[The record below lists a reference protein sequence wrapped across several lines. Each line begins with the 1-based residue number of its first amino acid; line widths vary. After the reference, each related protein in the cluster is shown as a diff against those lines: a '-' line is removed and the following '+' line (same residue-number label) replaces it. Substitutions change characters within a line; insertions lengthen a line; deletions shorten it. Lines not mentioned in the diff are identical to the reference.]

1 MVHTKTLFN
10 CTDALRLD
18 NVFESESQ
26 QSAIEAYF
34 SSHYGVSTRL
44 SQDVEVINYNDPT
57 GWSDAT
63 FVTVN
68 QTNSLEL
75 VQIGGKHL
83 ITAHTPRDATKRA
96 ARFSAMSTVRGLLDA
111 DESGQ
116 YWPRFPYGGMFNYR
130 YDFFATGDAER
141 CLTVGSTRERSIT
154 FLEGICGLLQL
165 NAFVDIYGR
174 PVPYQTVTAAAD
186 PFRVVWAGDSG
197 DGGSFVLESGDASS
211 WDTYATANSLE
222 TLSIQQLYPSV
233 P

>member
-18 NVFESESQ
+18 NVFESEAQ

-34 SSHYGVSTRL
+34 SSHYGISARL
-44 SQDVEVINYNDPT
+44 AQDVEVVNYSEPT
-57 GWSDAT
+57 GWSDAI

-68 QTNSLEL
+68 EPPTLEL

-83 ITAHTPRDATKRA
+83 ITAHTPRDVTKRA

-111 DESGQ
+111 DEAGQ
-116 YWPRFPYGGMFNYR
+116 YWPRFPYGGLFNHR
-130 YDFFATGDAER
+130 YDFFANGDAER
-141 CLTVGSTRERSIT
+141 CLTVGSTRERSIA

-174 PVPYQTVTAAAD
+174 AVPYQTVTAAAD

-211 WDTYATANSLE
+211 WDTYATANSIE
-222 TLSIQQLYPSV
+222 TLSIQQLYPSA